1 MFMNREARSDFLY
14 YIILYNELSYE
25 LMFYD
30 LRICIGINETSD
42 EVEK

>member
-1 MFMNREARSDFLY
+1 MFMNREDLWLLF